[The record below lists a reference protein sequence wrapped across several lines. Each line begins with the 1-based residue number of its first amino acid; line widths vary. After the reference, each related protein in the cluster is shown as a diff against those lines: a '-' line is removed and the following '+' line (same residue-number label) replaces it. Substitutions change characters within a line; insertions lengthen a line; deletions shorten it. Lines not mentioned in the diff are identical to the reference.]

1 MNSPGKLNK
10 KDLLIVR
17 AVYITLFVWVVA
29 WFSFV
34 GWIMVLALKGPLGF

>member
-1 MNSPGKLNK
+1 MNSPRKLNK

-34 GWIMVLALKGPLGF
+34 GWVAVFFLKKILGI